1 MKTLTFIAVALVCL
15 ILNPAYGQENRSGS
29 YFGEIPPTTGAKLF
43 SPGFASTQ
51 HHDDMFPV
59 FSPDGR
65 EVILRI
71 NGKAGGEMIAV
82 LYITRMKESGGWS
95 TPEPLPFLTRHMNGG
110 ASFTPDGSRIY
121 FTTKRPPPGE
131 DPADVHS
138 RLWFSERTEKGWEDA
153 HPVDTP
159 INQFNLN
166 GGCFLSADGTMYAS
180 FVAPGEENHDIYELN
195 PVDGAYPEYHPLP
208 GDVNSP
214 GRELVPF
221 VNKDE
226 GYLLFTS
233 FGDDGLKI
241 KMSVL
246 DKNGRW
252 SAPEVVDELTEP
264 EAKFVR
270 ASRDGKYLFFVSH
283 KQTEHSNPQS
293 VWTIDD
299 FDEPAMENNAD
310 IYWMDAGFISQRAS
324 ERRAGKTTAD
334 H

>member
-1 MKTLTFIAVALVCL
+1 MKTYTLIAVALVCL
-15 ILNPAYGQENRSGS
+15 LLNPVYGQETRSGS
-29 YFGEIPPTTGAKLF
+29 YFGEIPPTTSAKLF

-71 NGKAGGEMIAV
+71 NGKTGEKMIAV
-82 LYITRMKESGGWS
+82 LYITRMDETGTWS

-110 ASFTPDGSRIY
+110 ASYTPDGARIY
-121 FTTKRPPPGE
+121 FSTKRPPTGE
-131 DPADVHS
+131 EESEPRS
-138 RLWFSERTEKGWEDA
+138 RLWFADRINSGWGDA
-153 HPVDTP
+153 HMVDTP

-180 FVAPGEENHDIYELN
+180 FIAPGEENHDIYELK

-221 VNKDE
+221 VNTNE

-233 FGDDGLKI
+233 FGEEGLRI

-246 DKNGRW
+246 GNDGNW
-252 SAPEVVDELTEP
+252 SVPEIVEELIEP

-270 ASRDGKYLFFVSH
+270 TSSDGKYLFFVSH
-283 KQTEHSNPQS
+283 KQTEQSNPQS

-299 FDEPAMENNAD
+299 FDEPAMEKCAD
-310 IYWMDAGFISQRAS
+310 VYWMDAGFISHRAS
-324 ERRAGKTTAD
+324 ERRAENPGVD
-334 H
+334 Y